1 MATTSLNIRIDEDL
15 KKKAEQLFA
24 ELGLNMSS
32 AITVFLRSSVDYNG
46 IPFEIRKTNNAVAV
60 NDEELLSVSKSLID
74 KNRQA
79 YEVLSK

>member
-15 KKKAEQLFA
+15 KKRAEQLFA

-46 IPFEIRKTNNAVAV
+46 IPFEIRKTNNAVTV
-60 NDEELLSVSKSLID
+60 SDDELLSVSKSLID

-79 YEVLSK
+79 YEVLAK